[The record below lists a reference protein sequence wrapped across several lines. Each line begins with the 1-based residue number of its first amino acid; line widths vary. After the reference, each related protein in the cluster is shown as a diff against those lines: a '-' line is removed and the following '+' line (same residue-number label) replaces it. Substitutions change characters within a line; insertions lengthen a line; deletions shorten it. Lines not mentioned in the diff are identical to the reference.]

1 MKKALLFSI
10 AGAIGLTASA
20 QKDSTRVVD
29 NKGTIKW
36 VLSSS
41 AAVVT
46 KSDSTVLFVTPKQ
59 IGDSSFVKA
68 TTNGLTKTGQT
79 LELGGT
85 LSKPTTIAT
94 DANNNL
100 KITGLQS
107 GNLATDSLV
116 VSASDGT
123 LKRVVAE
130 SLLQSGNQYF
140 TATAGQTAYA
150 VTNMPSTASKI
161 WVYRNGTKFIP
172 TTDYTIAT
180 GQINFTT
187 AMGSI
192 VVAGDLIEV
201 QWIK

>member
-1 MKKALLFSI
+1 MKKVLLFSI
-10 AGAIGLTASA
+10 AGAIGLTAMA

-36 VLSSS
+36 VISSN
-41 AAVVT
+41 AAVIT
-46 KSDSTVLFVTPKQ
+46 KSDSTLLYVTPKQ
-59 IGDSSFVKA
+59 IGDSSFVKS
-68 TTNGLTKTGQT
+68 TNNGLTKTGQT

-85 LSKPTTIAT
+85 LTKPTTIVT
-94 DANNNL
+94 DASNNL

-116 VSASDGT
+116 VAASDGT

-130 SLLQSGNQYF
+130 SLLQSGNQFF
-140 TATAGQTAYA
+140 TATAGQTAYS
-150 VTNMPSTASKI
+150 VTGMPSTASKV
-161 WVYRNGTKFIP
+161 WVYRNGAKLMP
-172 TTDYTIAT
+172 VSDYTIAT

-187 AMGSI
+187 AMGAL